1 MSASD
6 RAIGS
11 VDADAVDEAAKRLD
25 GVSGHTSAR
34 PANIADNKTR
44 SKEPLDR
51 PRSLRDY
58 LQTARIE
65 VVKRVV

>member
-11 VDADAVDEAAKRLD
+11 VDGDAVDEAAKRLD

-34 PANIADNKTR
+34 PATIGDNET
-44 SKEPLDR
+44 S
-51 PRSLRDY
+51 S
-58 LQTARIE
+58 
-65 VVKRVV
+65 